1 MSCYGDD
8 DDDEDDDDEAA
19 EERFS
24 LSLSSFCSD
33 GAVLF
38 SD

>member
-1 MSCYGDD
+1 MSCYGKDD
-8 DDDEDDDDEAA
+8 DDDEDEAA

-24 LSLSSFCSD
+24 LSRSSFCSD
-33 GAVLF
+33 GVVLF